1 MTLFKS
7 PLFKQCPKTGRI
19 TGLRKPEELP
29 WILFPAVGFLAL
41 AWFLLRVA
49 PKPSRA
55 SYPCQRVAAPLA
67 AGFLAWL
74 AGITGAGILFHQA
87 RCRLRQTRYGAAGL
101 AIVVALAAVAW
112 GALSLQSPAQAYTAH
127 PANQPIG
134 SARGLAPGRVVW
146 VHRPG
151 VTDWAGPGS
160 GQYWYEHVH
169 QARTDN
175 MLALAL
181 QGYADTSTT
190 AAAWDAVY
198 RSFNGGAGYTPG
210 EKIFIKINLTTSYAG
225 GGSDCADADY
235 NWIQCWGV
243 TFDSIGPAP
252 QLMHALLGQL
262 VNVVGVAQ
270 SDITIGDPTG
280 LFVNNMYD
288 PLHDD
293 FPDVVYLDNRGGN
306 GRTRAE
312 FSAVPFDWSD
322 ASSDGMTQDYVP
334 AAIAEATYV
343 INFAELKT
351 HEGAGITVS
360 AKNHY
365 GSLIRTPAGALRGV
379 PAGYFNLHDWLPGDT
394 YRNSMSMTEM
404 GHYRPLVDLMGS
416 SMLGGKTV
424 LYLVD
429 AIFAGKN
436 WNAVPS
442 RWALAPFNGDWPSSI
457 LVSMDPVAIDSVGF
471 DFLSQQWPGQ
481 ALQHEGTQD
490 YLHEAALADSPPS
503 GTVYDP
509 EHDGAPMASLG
520 VHEHWNN
527 PTDKQYTRN
536 LGTGN
541 GIELVYYLDHSPV
554 STVYLA
560 LAAASH
566 TNPAACTVY
575 LPLAVASQANPAAC
589 TAMFCAS
596 SPSTGTC
603 P

>member
-1 MTLFKS
+1 MRSFRWL
-7 PLFKQCPKTGRI
+7 LFKQCPKTGRI
-19 TGLRKPEELP
+19 AGLRRPEELP

-41 AWFLLRVA
+41 AWFLFRVV
-49 PKPSRA
+49 PKPIRA
-55 SYPCQRVAAPLA
+55 TYPCQRIAAPLA

-74 AGITGAGILFHQA
+74 AGVTGAGILFHQA
-87 RCRLRQTRYGAAGL
+87 RSRLRQARYGAAGL
-101 AIVVALAAVAW
+101 AILVAVGAVAW
-112 GALSLQSPAQAYTAH
+112 GALSLRTPAQAYTAH

-134 SARGLAPGRVVW
+134 SARGLAPGRVAW

-151 VTDWAGPGS
+151 VSDWAGPRS
-160 GQYWYEHVH
+160 GQYWYDHVH

-225 GGSDCADADY
+225 GGSDCADASY
-235 NWIQCWGV
+235 NWIQCPGV
-243 TFDSIGPAP
+243 TYDSIGPAP

-312 FSAVPFDWSD
+312 FSSAPFDWSD
-322 ASSDGMTQDYVP
+322 ADDDGMTQDYVP

-379 PAGYFNLHDWLPGDT
+379 PSGYFNLHNGLPGDT
-394 YRNSMSMTEM
+394 YRSSMSMTEM

-416 SMLGGKTV
+416 RMLGGKTV
-424 LYLVD
+424 LYMVD

-442 RWALAPFNGDWPSSI
+442 RWALAPFDDDWPSSI
-457 LVSMDPVAIDSVGF
+457 FVSMDPVAIDSVGF
-471 DFLSQQWPGQ
+471 DFLSQQWPDQ

-490 YLHEAALADSPPS
+490 YLHEAALADDPPS

-509 EHDGAPMASLG
+509 ELDGAPMASLG

-536 LGTGN
+536 LGAGD
-541 GIELVYYLDHSPV
+541 GIELVYLDHALAS
-554 STVYLA
+554 SVYLP
-560 LAAASH
+560 LAVSSYLV
-566 TNPAACTVY
+566 PAINTVY
-575 LPLAVASQANPAAC
+575 LPLAVSSHTNRVTG
-589 TAMFCAS
+589 TAVFRTS
-596 SPSTGTC
+596 SPSRERY